1 MESKS
6 IYEVDTIAI
15 GWIINTGK
23 AASEML
29 AIYAVHS
36 ISALLHSTVCTV
48 RELSNALPISRIG
61 LPYVVSISSTLDVKV
76 NPIQTDNNLHTNV
89 PVSFKLLTE
98 TRSVVL

>member
-29 AIYAVHS
+29 AIYAAHS
-36 ISALLHSTVCTV
+36 ISALLHSIVCTV
-48 RELSNALPISRIG
+48 RELSNALPISRIR
-61 LPYVVSISSTLDVKV
+61 LAYVVSISSTLDVKM
-76 NPIQTDNNLHTNV
+76 NPIQIDNNLHTTV
-89 PVSFKLLTE
+89 PVSYVQLTE
-98 TRSVVL
+98 TRGVVL